1 MTATPM
7 FALEGATKRYG
18 TLVALAPVSLS
29 ITSGERV
36 ALMGPSG
43 SGKTTLLQ
51 LLSAA
56 LHPDA
61 GDVRIAGE
69 VTTSMR
75 PGPAL
80 AQLVGVMP
88 QGFDLV
94 PSLAVVHNVLAGRL
108 GAWGLGRALLSLMVP
123 QDLAQARAAL
133 ARVGIAD
140 KLYERTSRL
149 SGGEQQRVAL
159 ARLLVQRPRAILAD
173 EPVSSVDPARAEDLL
188 AMLVEVAGEEG
199 RTLVA
204 SMHAVPLALRYF
216 SRVVALRA
224 GHVAFDRPTE
234 AVTAVDL
241 AALYELEAAAE
252 RDVA

>member
-1 MTATPM
+1 M
-7 FALEGATKRYG
+7 FALEDVTKRYG
-18 TLVALAPVSLS
+18 ALVALAPLTLS
-29 ITSGERV
+29 IASGERV

-43 SGKTTLLQ
+43 SGKTTLLN

-56 LHPDA
+56 LHPDT
-61 GDVRIAGE
+61 GTVRIDGQL
-69 VTTSMR
+69 TTSLR
-75 PGPAL
+75 PGPEL
-80 AQLVGVMP
+80 AHLVGVMP

-94 PSLAVVHNVLAGRL
+94 PSLAVVHNVLAGRF
-108 GAWGLGRALLSLMVP
+108 GAWSLGRSLVS
-123 QDLAQARAAL
+123 LAFPREADQARAAL
-133 ARVGIAD
+133 ERVGIAE

-159 ARLLVQRPRAILAD
+159 ARLLIQQPRAILAD

-188 AMLVEVAGEEG
+188 AMLVDIAGEES

-224 GHVAFDRPTE
+224 GRVIFDQPTA
-234 AVTAVDL
+234 AVTAANLD
-241 AALYELEAAAE
+241 ALYTLEAQAR

>member
-1 MTATPM
+1 M
-7 FALEGATKRYG
+7 FALAGATKRYG
-18 TLVALAPVSLS
+18 SLVALAPLTLS
-29 ITSGERV
+29 IASGERV

-43 SGKTTLLQ
+43 SGKTTLLH
-51 LLSAA
+51 LLAA
-56 LHPDA
+56 SLRPDA
-61 GDVRIAGE
+61 GE
-69 VTTSMR
+69 VWIDGQLTTSLR
-75 PGPAL
+75 PGSTL
-80 AQLVGVMP
+80 SRLVGVMP

-108 GAWGLGRALLSLMVP
+108 GEWSFGRALLSLAFP
-123 QDLAQARAAL
+123 QEVDRARSAL
-133 ARVGIAD
+133 ARVGIAA

-159 ARLLVQRPRAILAD
+159 ARLLVQQPRAILAD
-173 EPVSSVDPARAEDLL
+173 EPVSAVDPARAENVL
-188 AMLVEVAGEEG
+188 AMLVAIAGEEG

-224 GHVAFDRPTE
+224 GQVVFDQPTA
-234 AVTAVDL
+234 AVTAADL
-241 AALYELEAAAE
+241 DALYALEGRAG